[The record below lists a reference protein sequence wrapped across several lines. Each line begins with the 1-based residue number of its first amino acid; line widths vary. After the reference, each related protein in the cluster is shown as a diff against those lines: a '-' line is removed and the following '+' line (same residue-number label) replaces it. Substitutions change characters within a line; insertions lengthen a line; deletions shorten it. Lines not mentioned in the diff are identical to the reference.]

1 MASTT
6 INRGNV
12 LYTTAVQASLGATTV
27 SGASTEVTLTVPG
40 VATTDI
46 VRASFAG
53 AQTTGV
59 GIGNAY
65 ASAANT
71 VKVQLLNTT
80 GSSATSAA
88 GTLLLLI
95 SSPEANPL
103 PTSVV

>member
-1 MASTT
+1 MSKTT
-6 INRGNV
+6 IARGNV
-12 LYTTAVQASLGATTV
+12 IASSLVQAALGATTV
-27 SGASTEVTLTVPG
+27 SGASAEVTLTVPG
-40 VATTDI
+40 VQTTDA

-53 AQTTGV
+53 QQTTGV

-65 ASAANT
+65 VSAANT

-88 GTLLLLI
+88 GTLLLNII
-95 SSPEANPL
+95 SCEDQPI

>member
-1 MASTT
+1 MSKTTMA
-6 INRGNV
+6 RGNI
-12 LYTTAVQASLGATTV
+12 LANSIVQATLGATTV
-27 SGASTEVTLTVPG
+27 SGASTEVSFTVPG
-40 VATTDI
+40 VQTTDA

-53 AQTTGV
+53 QQTTGV

-65 ASAANT
+65 VSAANT

-88 GTLLLLI
+88 GTVYLNIL
-95 SSPEANPL
+95 SCEDQPV